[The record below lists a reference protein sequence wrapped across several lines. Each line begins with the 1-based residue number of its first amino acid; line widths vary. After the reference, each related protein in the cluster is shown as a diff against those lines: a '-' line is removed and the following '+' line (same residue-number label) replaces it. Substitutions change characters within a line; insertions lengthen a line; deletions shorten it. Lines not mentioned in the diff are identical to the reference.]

1 MSAAS
6 SATRHRSIKAA
17 VDAVSSV
24 PSDTALTTTTAL
36 SRKSSVRQSNVSHPL
51 SKSPIATAVGGA
63 SSFVIFRKL
72 RLLVPEC
79 VSLSDM
85 ELTKVTS
92 QTTPEIILAKQKI
105 LAFAFQS
112 LGIDSVRHLLESR
125 KQDKRQDI
133 KSNIN
138 DVDRQMKEDI
148 FRTIF
153 TQLIT
158 QELGTLSCTLD
169 ISKESLLTSRSQYMS
184 VLLFLVDTIQKN
196 CTKKLVH
203 PSQPSTKKAVS
214 ASELCDSGQEKH
226 TAIAPKYI
234 SELAS
239 GGDSHMRLIK
249 QKKSKST
256 PQLSSPGQNHL
267 EISDTVMAIALQSN
281 GKNVPGRKVKS
292 EKLIIDPTDVR
303 YFEQKNKLLSKQVC
317 DLQKELDLV
326 KEKHKRLEDEHA
338 LLKEVYDKATRETTQ
353 TDGQDDPTSILALL
367 NRRRIMLLKS
377 QNIQLLRQLDL
388 YRKDTDTQEEF
399 VYGVSETARQI
410 QLFLKELSESQS
422 FSKDASKKKQVVDC
436 LRKLESIHKHS
447 VRHSRDQ
454 LDPKEE
460 SRSLSFRFVSAFV
473 SSKGL
478 LSKKPKGVTID
489 DIASELVRFSKCI
502 TAIVEPNAATLIETH
517 VREILQSVLSQT
529 LTVAEGLFSLQVLV
543 PAPPLP
549 RLDKVLSDPNECPP
563 SLRAI
568 INCIP
573 AGVNAKLKE
582 PLELLEKSLFTEQKL
597 HAIQLDA
604 LNKELEYHRGIY
616 VKYNT
621 MISSVIQKLD
631 SRRKSIAKLLID
643 SVTPL
648 QNLQTHLGS
657 LELTRDA
664 VVVFLEKFEAA
675 LVTVLGCIGELN
687 AMDINDT

>member
-1 MSAAS
+1 
-6 SATRHRSIKAA
+6 
-17 VDAVSSV
+17 
-24 PSDTALTTTTAL
+24 
-36 SRKSSVRQSNVSHPL
+36 
-51 SKSPIATAVGGA
+51 
-63 SSFVIFRKL
+63 
-72 RLLVPEC
+72 
-79 VSLSDM
+79 M

-125 KQDKRQDI
+125 KQDR
-133 KSNIN
+133 
-138 DVDRQMKEDI
+138 
-148 FRTIF
+148 
-153 TQLIT
+153 
-158 QELGTLSCTLD
+158 
-169 ISKESLLTSRSQYMS
+169 
-184 VLLFLVDTIQKN
+184 
-196 CTKKLVH
+196 
-203 PSQPSTKKAVS
+203 
-214 ASELCDSGQEKH
+214 LCDSGQEKH

-582 PLELLEKSLFTEQKL
+582 PLELLEKSLFTEQ
-597 HAIQLDA
+597 
-604 LNKELEYHRGIY
+604 
-616 VKYNT
+616 NT

>member
-63 SSFVIFRKL
+63 SSFAIFRKL

-489 DIASELVRFSKCI
+489 DIAS
-502 TAIVEPNAATLIETH
+502 
-517 VREILQSVLSQT
+517 
-529 LTVAEGLFSLQVLV
+529 
-543 PAPPLP
+543 
-549 RLDKVLSDPNECPP
+549 VLSDPNECPP